1 MVITYRKRYTGIP
14 WYTHNMCHCT
24 TKIPLP
30 NCAKGKDADR
40 ARPGR
45 GSLEYPTWQR
55 DHLEAFGFET
65 SITYQ
70 KICPA
75 LRHVRENGRTG
86 PKVRTSMRQIH
97 VLCWGAWEKGTSRY
111 WQLNEFINKLS
122 CFIRMVWHIPPE
134 NLQTI
139 PFWARK
145 RLDFVRSAKNGS
157 WCERKSCCLAAI

>member
-1 MVITYRKRYTGIP
+1 MVITYCKRYTGIP

-45 GSLEYPTWQR
+45 GSLEYPTWER

-75 LRHVRENGRTG
+75 LRHVRENGRTDQ
-86 PKVRTSMRQIH
+86 REDIH
-97 VLCWGAWEKGTSRY
+97 ASDSCPVLRS
-111 WQLNEFINKLS
+111 L
-122 CFIRMVWHIPPE
+122 
-134 NLQTI
+134 
-139 PFWARK
+139 RK
-145 RLDFVRSAKNGS
+145 RYFKILTA
-157 WCERKSCCLAAI
+157 E